1 MMENLAINSLLPANT
16 DASQTMS
23 TDANTG
29 DGKSFMD
36 ALSGLMKNAH
46 GKKDKQDAAE
56 TVEPAPES
64 AEAAYGQADPAVG
77 IAVLPSSLEH
87 IAPGV
92 SVDESAALAMAGI
105 ISAGATGMQGDMAAD
120 ESGSA
125 DPRLAGSTD
134 AAITQ
139 VMNSRLAVAVQ
150 NGATAQST
158 SATLPEAAVQS
169 VESASAILDIK
180 GEKSRADSRELAVS
194 EGKLPNEP
202 GLDES
207 RSAEKFSLSA
217 LSDLR
222 QAARDHAAK
231 SSAVKELRTGER
243 QTARESGTQNLAAQ
257 NMSPHGMANQIHAAS
272 QFVAA
277 QPTAA
282 DMASASQI
290 APRVGASGWSEAMG
304 QRIVMMASENV
315 QQAEIRLNPE
325 GLGPM
330 QVVLSLE
337 KGAADVQFLAHDAQ
351 VREALQAALP
361 KLQEMLTSAG
371 FSLDRVSIDASSAR
385 NQDSQ
390 GSAGQFQQQR
400 RGSGQSEPETAAMP
414 VSRVIVQTQPGRVD
428 TFA

>member
-1 MMENLAINSLLPANT
+1 MENLAINSLLPAST
-16 DASQTMS
+16 DASQTMGK
-23 TDANTG
+23 DANAG

-46 GKKDKQDAAE
+46 GKKDKQEVAE
-56 TVEPAPES
+56 TVEPATES
-64 AEAAYGQADPAVG
+64 AEDISGQADPAAG
-77 IAVLPSSLEH
+77 IAVLVSSLEQ
-87 IAPGV
+87 ITPGG
-92 SVDESAALAMAGI
+92 SVDESAALAMAGM
-105 ISAGATGMQGDMAAD
+105 ISADTAGMRGDMAVD

-125 DPRLAGSTD
+125 DSRLAGSTD

-139 VMNSRLAVAVQ
+139 VMTSRLAVAAQ
-150 NGATAQST
+150 TGPAQTSENATAIVSN
-158 SATLPEAAVQS
+158 
-169 VESASAILDIK
+169 K
-180 GEKSRADSRELAVS
+180 GEKTQSFPAGMALSESR
-194 EGKLPNEP
+194 LPNESSP
-202 GLDES
+202 GES
-207 RSAEKFSLSA
+207 QSGEKFSLPVLPDS
-217 LSDLR
+217 R
-222 QAARDHAAK
+222 QAAQDRAAK
-231 SSAVKELRTGER
+231 SSSAVQELRGSER
-243 QTARESGTQNLAAQ
+243 QTAREPGTQNLAAQ
-257 NMSPHGMANQIHAAS
+257 PASTQGLANQIQAAF
-272 QFVAA
+272 QVGAA

-282 DMASASQI
+282 DIASASQI

-304 QRIVMMASENV
+304 QRIIMMASEHV

-371 FSLDRVSIDASSAR
+371 FSLDRVSIDSGSAR

-390 GSAGQFQQQR
+390 GNTGQFQQQR
-400 RGSGQSEPETAAMP
+400 RGPGQAESETATMP
-414 VSRVIVQTQPGRVD
+414 VSRVIVQTQPGRID